1 VKIASSTYYVALTRL
16 KSVREIRDEELKR
29 LMQRAYDG
37 NYKVYGAR
45 KVWWELHREG
55 IGVGRCRVERL
66 MRNMG
71 IVRNN
76 GSGRRGSRGQ
86 TARITVSDKD
96 GSWAPELVKRQ
107 RHGGRAEPVAGGGFH
122 LCFHLGGNR
131 VYRFRD

>member
-1 VKIASSTYYVALTRL
+1 MKIASSTYYVALTRL
-16 KSVREIRDEELKR
+16 KSAREIRDEELKR

-55 IGVGRCRVERL
+55 IGVSRCRVERL
-66 MRNMG
+66 MPNMG
-71 IVRNN
+71 LVRNN
-76 GSGRRGSRGQ
+76 GSGRRGSRGEPV
-86 TARITVSDKD
+86 RITVSDKD